1 MEIVLFLMALVPS
14 AVLLWLF
21 VSSDKYPEP
30 AGALISSFLLG
41 ALIVLC
47 IYLVYPFLSLV
58 ESALPPGNP
67 YLLGAGNALLLA
79 AIPEECFK
87 LIVLRR
93 YCVNHPAFDEP
104 MDGIVYGV
112 TVSLGFATAENLL
125 YVLDG
130 GMSVAVGRAFLA
142 VPCHA
147 LVGAIMGYHVGRAAF
162 ARKERSALYL
172 KALLLAIL
180 FHALYDFP
188 PLTFRIA
195 ERIGAT
201 IPGPAA
207 IGLNVL
213 FGVVIFVMVRY
224 VASITRTMKALQR
237 EGRVPGFGFSRVMAD
252 RVRVDHELKRSR
264 MKRWIKAY
272 RDETGPM
279 DLLFAALCL
288 MGVFC
293 ALAGAAHMGSPG
305 DPLSR
310 LSLAAAVFFFVYG
323 IGFAARGMG
332 KLTARL
338 VRERNGSG
346 DSR

>member
-1 MEIVLFLMALVPS
+1 MDIALILMALVPS

-41 ALIVLC
+41 VLIVLC

-58 ESALPPGNP
+58 ESALPPDNP
-67 YLLGAGNALLLA
+67 YLLGLGHALLMA

-93 YCVNHPAFDEP
+93 YCVNLRAFDEP

-125 YVLDG
+125 FVMEG
-130 GMSVAVGRAFLA
+130 GMGVAVGRAFLA

-147 LVGAIMGYHVGRAAF
+147 LVGAIMGYYVGRAAF
-162 ARKERSALYL
+162 ARKERTALYL
-172 KALLLAIL
+172 KALLLPIL

-188 PLTFRIA
+188 PMSFRMA
-195 ERIGAT
+195 ERIGTA
-201 IPGPAA
+201 IPGPTA

-213 FGVVIFVMVRY
+213 FGAVIFVMVRY
-224 VASITRTMKALQR
+224 VASITRRMKAQQR
-237 EGRVPGFGFSRVMAD
+237 EGKSPGFGFSRVMAA
-252 RVRVDHELKRSR
+252 RVRVDHELRRSR
-264 MKRWIKAY
+264 LKRWMKAY
-272 RDETGPM
+272 REESGPM

-293 ALAGAAHMGSPG
+293 ALAGAARMGSPG

-332 KLTARL
+332 KLTARM
-338 VRERNGSG
+338 VRERKGTDGS
-346 DSR
+346 R